1 MNRYIRNSGIVI
13 SSILAVTTVNAETW
27 GPKNFSFQGAANAV
41 TYVGWNPLRTPP
53 PSSNQLLEFK
63 FYGSPDPFA
72 GCALEADAIFRD
84 GPVTPVYFTNVT
96 VNTGLPSTNASMT
109 WSPISDPLRCT
120 FSNWQG
126 YAHAH
131 LENYNN
137 GGGIGIYSH
146 TGPRPNDPS
155 QVFFQATQP
164 PTGNQAVSG
173 IFVSFRNQPWASF
186 LTKPFTGNSTDFNNL
201 RVAISSIQRVEKLTL

>member
-72 GCALEADAIFRD
+72 GCALEADGIFRD

-131 LENYNN
+131 LKIITMAVVLEF
-137 GGGIGIYSH
+137 IHI
-146 TGPRPNDPS
+146 PAPDPTIHLRFS
-155 QVFFQATQP
+155 FKQHSRLQVTKRL
-164 PTGNQAVSG
+164 AVSSS
-173 IFVSFRNQPWASF
+173 VSEINPGHLFLRNLSPETPLILIIYELLLAQF
-186 LTKPFTGNSTDFNNL
+186 KG
-201 RVAISSIQRVEKLTL
+201 